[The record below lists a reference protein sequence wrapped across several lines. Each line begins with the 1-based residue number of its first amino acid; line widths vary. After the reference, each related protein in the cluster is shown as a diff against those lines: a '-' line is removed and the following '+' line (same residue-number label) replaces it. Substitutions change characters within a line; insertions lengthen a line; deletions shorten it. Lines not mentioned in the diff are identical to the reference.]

1 MKRNN
6 YNMFFKL
13 GLLALVAAF
22 IVSSCVKSREGRT
35 DFDNLQ
41 PTVLIPEGGLSNF
54 GGQTLVFPPTDD
66 ADTVYFHLNYAAT
79 DVAPTDQ
86 VIGIAIDDD
95 AIAAYNAANGTAYEK
110 FPDSIYSF
118 AATSNITIPKGNNYS
133 SAIPFVVF
141 PSKVDPTVSYM
152 LAITIKSPPS
162 GTSLSSNFKTIYYH
176 FIGNPIAGL
185 YTWDWTRWNAADTTG
200 TPTGTSF
207 TGESTLFSPDDP
219 NTIEVYAGYI
229 YPGVRYVIH
238 FDNNAGVLSN
248 FTVKLNQKDV
258 DANLTPSGIT
268 VTSAPKFLYVDSVNH
283 NFRIIMGVSSGTA
296 PRTLI
301 DYYYH

>member
-6 YNMFFKL
+6 INRFFKL
-13 GLLALVAAF
+13 GLFALMVATIGF
-22 IVSSCVKSREGRT
+22 SCVKSREGRT
-35 DFDNLQ
+35 DFENLK

-54 GGQTLVFPPTDD
+54 GSQTLVYPPTDN
-66 ADTVYFHLNYAAT
+66 ADTVNFHVNYAAT
-79 DVAPTDQ
+79 DVAPADE
-86 VIGIAIDDD
+86 VIGIAIDD
-95 AIAAYNAANGTAYEK
+95 AALAAYNAANGTNYQK

-118 AATSNITIPKGNNYS
+118 AASSNITVPKGANYS
-133 SAIPFVVF
+133 SNIPFIVF

-152 LAITIKSPPS
+152 LAITIKTVPT
-162 GTSLSSNFKTIYYH
+162 GATLSSNFATIYYH
-176 FIGNPIAGL
+176 FIGNPIAGA

-207 TGESTLFSPDDP
+207 KGQSTIFSPDDP

-229 YPGVRYVIH
+229 YPGVRYIIH

-248 FTVKLNQKDV
+248 FTVSLNQKDI
-258 DANLTPSGIT
+258 DNNLTPSNIA
-268 VTSAPKFLYVDSVNH
+268 VTAAPKFLYVDSVNH
-283 NFRIIMGVSSGTA
+283 VFRIIMGVSSGGK